1 MRRIAQTGEALR
13 RVARRINDGAEKVA
27 VGAAR
32 QVEEAHQTHE
42 DAEGLIQALGDIAT
56 RASAVS
62 QDSRSGADSAARLGA
77 LSTQVA
83 QSVQSAQNMVDE
95 TAASVTQLAQ
105 SISEVARRTTDLAQS
120 APATSA
126 AIARM
131 DQSIERVRANAATA
145 ARDATQVASDA
156 ARGGTALRE
165 TLAGIE
171 RIHDTSAKVTEVTLA
186 LEAQIGQIGNILA
199 VINELADRT
208 NLLALN
214 ASIIAAQA
222 GEHGRGFA
230 VVATEIK
237 DLARRTTHSIGEIGQ
252 LIDSVQAGAQAA
264 RAAVEDG
271 ARAVESG
278 ASQARHATALLSE
291 ILERVRGSTRATQAI
306 ADATDEQA
314 RGSASVTTAMQQV
327 ADNVRQI
334 AAAASEQARG
344 AGHIRDL
351 TESLREVVTQ
361 VGGASREQREG
372 ARLLAELTSKVTD
385 MVEALSRLQG
395 RQSQAG
401 ERIRVATAAIRDVAN
416 EHRDTV
422 AGDRAGSRGARQAR
436 RAARRRDR
444 ALQDPPERPAEGSMP
459 AVDLVVRNIGQLVTC
474 SSAGR
479 RPLGLLRGAAVAAAD
494 GRVVYV
500 GSEAARCRSWPTTPW
515 SSTPTARCA
524 PPGSCEPHAH
534 PVFAGERAGEFA
546 MRVEGRT
553 YLEIQARRRRHPLD
567 GARRRAAATDDGAAR
582 GRARAPRAAAGVRRD
597 HLRGQER
604 LRARRRGRAPA
615 AAAPP
620 AARGARARGS
630 LPHPARPRPPPR
642 SAERPRRLRG
652 RGRAASSSRGSPA
665 RGWPRAA
672 TSSATA
678 GAFTIDETRRHPR
691 AAKAAGLALRLHAE
705 QFADTGAAALAAEL
719 GARSADHLERD
730 RRGGHRGARRRRH
743 DRRAP
748 ARRGPLPARPVA
760 AGAGAAR
767 RRRAA
772 SRSAPTSTPARR

>member
-1 MRRIAQTGEALR
+1 MLSPSMALEHVRSRWVMHAVVGAALLATGLTNLVGLVVARRPSEQAAAHHCAESVAALLSSHVAAAPEGVAARALRLAPATWPDARYVLLQGADGKVLGAAFHKGTTDVARTKAALEHARAGGAFEGAATMTATVKAGAGTLTAACRVSTAETRRLAGLLVLFGLVILTLALLLVELAQRSSYRRLEAVQAAAERVSQGDLAERISDEGADEIGKVGRAVDIAAARLSRIVRRIAQTAEALR

-32 QVEEAHQTHE
+32 QVSEAQQTHE
-42 DAEGLIQALGDIAT
+42 DAEGLIQALNEIAD

-83 QSVQSAQNMVDE
+83 QSVQSAQSMVDE
-95 TAASVTQLAQ
+95 TAASVTELAQ
-105 SISEVARRTTDLAQS
+105 SISEVARRTTELAQS

-145 ARDATQVASDA
+145 ARDANQVANDA

-165 TLAGIE
+165 TLAGID
-171 RIHDTSAKVTEVTLA
+171 RIHETSAKVTEVTLA
-186 LEAQIGQIGNILA
+186 LEAQIGQIDNILA

-252 LIDSVQAGAQAA
+252 LIDSVQGGAQAA

-278 ASQARHATALLSE
+278 AAQARHATALLSE
-291 ILERVRGSTRATQAI
+291 ILERVRGSTRATQSI

-334 AAAASEQARG
+334 AVAASEQARG

-351 TESLREVVTQ
+351 TESLREVVNQ
-361 VGGASREQREG
+361 VGGASREQRQG
-372 ARLLAELTSKVTD
+372 AQLLAELTSKVTA
-385 MVEALSRLQG
+385 MVEALSRLQA

-422 AGDRAGSRGARQAR
+422 AG
-436 RAARRRDR
+436 
-444 ALQDPPERPAEGSMP
+444 
-459 AVDLVVRNIGQLVTC
+459 VGQGVEE
-474 SSAGR
+474 
-479 RPLGLLRGAAVAAAD
+479 LG
-494 GRVVYV
+494 
-500 GSEAARCRSWPTTPW
+500 
-515 SSTPTARCA
+515 
-524 PPGSCEPHAH
+524 
-534 PVFAGERAGEFA
+534 
-546 MRVEGRT
+546 
-553 YLEIQARRRRHPLD
+553 
-567 GARRRAAATDDGAAR
+567 
-582 GRARAPRAAAGVRRD
+582 
-597 HLRGQER
+597 
-604 LRARRRGRAPA
+604 
-615 AAAPP
+615 
-620 AARGARARGS
+620 
-630 LPHPARPRPPPR
+630 
-642 SAERPRRLRG
+642 
-652 RGRAASSSRGSPA
+652 
-665 RGWPRAA
+665 
-672 TSSATA
+672 
-678 GAFTIDETRRHPR
+678 
-691 AAKAAGLALRLHAE
+691 KHAE
-705 QFADTGAAALAAEL
+705 LL
-719 GARSADHLERD
+719 GAEIERFKI
-730 RRGGHRGARRRRH
+730 HQ
-743 DRRAP
+743 
-748 ARRGPLPARPVA
+748 
-760 AGAGAAR
+760 
-767 RRRAA
+767 
-772 SRSAPTSTPARR
+772 

>member
-1 MRRIAQTGEALR
+1 VVGVALFVTVITNAAGLMLARRPSESAAALHCAENVAALLSSHVAAAPEAVAGRALRLAPATWPDARYVVLQGVDGKVLGGAFYKGTADVARTKAALAHARTGGAFEGDPTMAVSIKAGPGTLTAACRVSTAETRRLVGLVTLVGCIILALALLVVELVQRSSYRRLEAVQAAAERVSQGDLAERISDEGPDEIGKVGRAVDIATARLSRIVRRIAQTAEALR
-13 RVARRINDGAEKVA
+13 RVARRINDGADTVA

-32 QVEEAHQTHE
+32 QVQEAQQTHE
-42 DAEGLIQALGDIAT
+42 DAEGLIQALSEIAT
-56 RASAVS
+56 RANAVS

-83 QSVQSAQNMVDE
+83 QSVQSAQSMVDE

-105 SISEVARRTTDLAQS
+105 SIGEVARRTTDLAQS

-186 LEAQIGQIGNILA
+186 LEAQIGQIDNILA

-291 ILERVRGSTRATQAI
+291 ILERVRGSTRATQSI
-306 ADATDEQA
+306 AEATEEQA

-334 AAAASEQARG
+334 AVAASEQARG

-351 TESLREVVTQ
+351 TESLREVVNQ

-401 ERIRVATAAIRDVAN
+401 ERIRAATAAIRDVAN

-422 AGDRAGSRGARQAR
+422 AGVG
-436 RAARRRDR
+436 
-444 ALQDPPERPAEGSMP
+444 L
-459 AVDLVVRNIGQLVTC
+459 AVDE
-474 SSAGR
+474 
-479 RPLGLLRGAAVAAAD
+479 LG
-494 GRVVYV
+494 
-500 GSEAARCRSWPTTPW
+500 
-515 SSTPTARCA
+515 
-524 PPGSCEPHAH
+524 
-534 PVFAGERAGEFA
+534 
-546 MRVEGRT
+546 
-553 YLEIQARRRRHPLD
+553 
-567 GARRRAAATDDGAAR
+567 
-582 GRARAPRAAAGVRRD
+582 
-597 HLRGQER
+597 
-604 LRARRRGRAPA
+604 
-615 AAAPP
+615 
-620 AARGARARGS
+620 
-630 LPHPARPRPPPR
+630 
-642 SAERPRRLRG
+642 
-652 RGRAASSSRGSPA
+652 
-665 RGWPRAA
+665 
-672 TSSATA
+672 
-678 GAFTIDETRRHPR
+678 
-691 AAKAAGLALRLHAE
+691 KHAE
-705 QFADTGAAALAAEL
+705 LL
-719 GARSADHLERD
+719 GAEIERFKI
-730 RRGGHRGARRRRH
+730 HQ
-743 DRRAP
+743 
-748 ARRGPLPARPVA
+748 
-760 AGAGAAR
+760 
-767 RRRAA
+767 
-772 SRSAPTSTPARR
+772 